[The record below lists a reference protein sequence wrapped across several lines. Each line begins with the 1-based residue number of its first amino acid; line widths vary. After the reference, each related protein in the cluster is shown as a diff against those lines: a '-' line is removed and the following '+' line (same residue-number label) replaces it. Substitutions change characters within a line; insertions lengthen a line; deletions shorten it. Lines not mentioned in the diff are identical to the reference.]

1 MLSSYF
7 KAPYLLERFRS
18 NLISPFLDGF
28 AQHLGDQGYA
38 RSSVQRSLRASI
50 HFGLWMQTR
59 AQPVSHLDSKT
70 LADFEAHLPTC
81 QCPGPT
87 GGMGSGTGVGT
98 RLLRAYLQEIG
109 VLPSVDDEADASQP
123 QPPLVTDFLAWMQT
137 HRGASESTLRIYARA
152 VHDLFDH
159 LGDNAKPEQL
169 TAAVL
174 RGFVLERARCRG
186 KGSASNAVKGVRM
199 FLRYLAAEGKCSAAL
214 VTAVPTLAQ
223 WKLAA
228 LPRYLVAS
236 DIERV
241 IGACDPGT
249 PLGARNR
256 AIVLLLAR
264 LGLRAGE
271 VVALRLSDVDWE
283 AASLRVVGKTRR
295 AVQLPLSQEVGDALL
310 HYLEVRALREDTDR
324 LFLRARAPFGQPL
337 DSRAISAS
345 VARAIRRAG
354 VNAPS
359 HGAHVLRH
367 SAATAMLRS
376 GLALEDIGAV
386 LRHRS
391 VETTAHY
398 AKVDLATL
406 SQIAQPWPE
415 ANLC

>member
-1 MLSSYF
+1 MLTSYF
-7 KAPYLLERFRS
+7 KAPYALERFRS
-18 NLISPFLDGF
+18 NLFSPFLDGF
-28 AQHLGDQGYA
+28 AQHLGDEGYVQ
-38 RSSVQRSLRASI
+38 RSVQRSLRTSI
-50 HFGLWMQTR
+50 HLGLWMETR
-59 AQPVSHLDSKT
+59 GQPVNLLDSKT

-81 QCPGPT
+81 RCPGPT
-87 GGMGSGTGVGT
+87 GGRGSWAGGGAG
-98 RLLRAYLQEIG
+98 LLRTYLQKIG
-109 VLPSVDDEADASQP
+109 VLSSTDDEAGASP

-152 VHDLFDH
+152 GVDLLDSLEHD
-159 LGDNAKPEQL
+159 AKPEQL
-169 TAAVL
+169 TAAAL
-174 RGFVLERARCRG
+174 RTFVFERARCRG

-199 FLRYLAAEGKCSAAL
+199 FLRYLAAEGKCSAGL
-214 VTAVPTLAQ
+214 VEAVPTLAH

-228 LPRYLVAS
+228 LPRYLAAS
-236 DIERV
+236 DVERV
-241 IGACDPGT
+241 IGACDPST
-249 PLGARNR
+249 PVGARNR

-271 VVALRLSDVDWE
+271 VVELRLPDIDWE
-283 AASLRVVGKTRR
+283 AASFRVVGKTRR
-295 AVQLPLSQEVGDALL
+295 AAQLPLSQEVGDALL
-310 HYLEVRALREDTDR
+310 RYLQVRPPRDDTDR
-324 LFLRARAPFGQPL
+324 LFLRACAPFGQPL
-337 DSRAISAS
+337 GSRAISAL

-398 AKVDLATL
+398 AKVDLAML
-406 SQIAQPWPE
+406 RQIAQPWPE
-415 ANLC
+415 ASLC